1 MGRTILAGIAGA
13 IVMYIWASCA
23 HAVLELGNVGMR
35 TMPAAAEDTVMGA
48 IKGATGDQSGLYI
61 APGSAMAGNHPDAP
75 TSGPSLLMVYK
86 ADTAYTMSP
95 MQLGGEFALE
105 LVQSLI
111 LAFLLAAMAVGMG
124 ARIGYAVA
132 AGVMVGIATNGSY
145 HIWYGFPHDYTLAA
159 IAIQVVEYLVAG
171 IAIALILPRRAAA

>member
-1 MGRTILAGIAGA
+1 MTRTILAGIVGA
-13 IVMYIWASCA
+13 IVMFIWASCA
-23 HAVLELGNVGMR
+23 HTVLGLGNVGMR

-48 IKGATGDQSGLYI
+48 IKGATGDQSGLYV
-61 APGSAMAGNHPDAP
+61 APGAAMEGNAP
-75 TSGPSLLMVYK
+75 ETGPSLLMVYK
-86 ADTAYTMSP
+86 SQSAYAMTP

-124 ARIGYAVA
+124 ARIGYALA

-145 HIWYGFPHDYTLAA
+145 HIWYGFPHDYTAA
-159 IAIQVVEYLVAG
+159 MIGIQVVEYLVAG
-171 IAIALILPRRAAA
+171 IVIALILPKRTAT